1 MLATPLLLFGVI
13 ALAVALWNRL
23 FTAVPWRVVAI
34 FCALLAAYQAETLFT
49 SRVDLPG
56 RICNSVYPWKALG
69 GAPIRANTGIV
80 VTELVPW
87 TDAARQELLAGDL
100 PLWNRGLGAG
110 SPLLASQQTAIFHP
124 FTLLGLALPI
134 GKAWTLSVGLRL
146 FSCLFFLFVFLREWR
161 LPTLAAIFG
170 AVAYTFCTFHVVWLL
185 FPLGLATMALP
196 VGLAAATELVRRP
209 RSRSF
214 LLLVLA
220 LSLAILGG
228 HPESA
233 LFVGVTVGAYA
244 LYLTL
249 TEHFPAAV
257 RLARLARAAA
267 AALAA
272 VLLTAPVWYPTL
284 AVLPLTDRYQ
294 AFRGLAAHPPPRR
307 VTGQWLL
314 PLLAPNILG
323 NVQTGTY
330 QRPETPDRSIP
341 SDYGEVATG
350 YSGAAALALALAGF
364 GMARRR
370 PAGFFL
376 AALAAAVLTVAEAPV
391 WYPLICRLPLLG
403 IALHQRLRF
412 LYALGVAV
420 GAATAL
426 GKLLEHPANWRPVR
440 WGLCAAG
447 LLVGAV
453 HALGWHDL
461 AERGASHFALV
472 QLALSLGVLLVLA
485 GMAAARVPRP
495 AFVAAAIALTL
506 LELGAVTWRYNPAAF
521 PGEVLP
527 PTGAVRALAQ
537 GAAPHRMVAVGASF
551 MPDTPGAFGLE
562 DVKTTDPIHAPRYAQ
577 LLQALLEVRPGDNGE
592 RVRAWESPF
601 LDFLNVT
608 AIYSPPETP
617 QANPDW
623 RLVYGGKDGLV
634 FANPHA
640 LPRYFL
646 ATRWRAAP
654 SFELAR
660 RQMEQIADFRQMT
673 VVNRVPWW
681 VGGAPP
687 GTRQEGQGG
696 GGAVRLLSYTGSRTC
711 LDVASRGW
719 NLLVT
724 SDASWPGWRIT
735 WNGARLPPVLVN
747 GVFLGVF
754 LPPGKGVLELR
765 YRPRE
770 FDLGLAL
777 AGGALL
783 ALAAGLAVSRLYRRR
798 RAAAGCPAAFAK

>member
-13 ALAVALWNRL
+13 ALAAALWNRL
-23 FTAVPWRVVAI
+23 FTPVPWRVVAL
-34 FCALLAAYQAETLFT
+34 FCGLLAAYQAETLFT

-56 RICNSVYPWKALG
+56 RISNSVYPWKALG
-69 GAPIRANTGIV
+69 GEPVRANTGIV
-80 VTELVPW
+80 VSELVPW
-87 TDAARQELLAGDL
+87 TAAARRELLAGEV

-110 SPLLASQQTAIFHP
+110 SPLLANQQTAIFHP
-124 FTLLGLALPI
+124 FTLLGLALPL

-146 FSCLFFLFVFLREWR
+146 FWCLFFLFVFLREWQ

-170 AVAYTFCTFHVVWLL
+170 AVAYAFCTFHVVWLL

-196 VGLAAATELVRRP
+196 MGLAAATELVRRP
-209 RSRSF
+209 HWRSF

-244 LYLTL
+244 LYLVL
-249 TEHFPAAV
+249 SDPFPAAV
-257 RLARLARAAA
+257 RLARLARAGA

-272 VLLTAPVWYPTL
+272 VLLTAPAWVPTL

-294 AFRGLAAHPPPRR
+294 AFQGLAAHPPPRR

-323 NVQTGTY
+323 NVQTGTFR
-330 QRPETPDRSIP
+330 RPEMPDRSIP
-341 SDYGEVATG
+341 SDYGEIATG
-350 YSGAAALALALAGF
+350 YCGAAALALALAGL
-364 GMARRR
+364 GKARRR

-376 AALAAAVLTVAEAPV
+376 AALVAALLTVAEAPV
-391 WYPLICRLPLLG
+391 WYPLIRHLPLLG
-403 IALHQRLRF
+403 VALHQRLRF

-426 GKLLEHPANWRPVR
+426 GALLEDRADWRPVGR
-440 WGLCAAG
+440 GLAAAG
-447 LLVGAV
+447 LLVGAA

-461 AERGASHFALV
+461 AERDAASFALA
-472 QLALSLGVLLVLA
+472 QLGLSLGVLLALA
-485 GMAAARVPRP
+485 GMAAARVPRR
-495 AFVAAAIALTL
+495 AFAAAAIVLTL
-506 LELGAVTWRYNPAAF
+506 LELVAVTWRYNPAAR

-527 PTGAVRALAQ
+527 PTGAVRMLAQ
-537 GAAPHRMVAVGASF
+537 DAAPHRMVAVGASF
-551 MPDTPGAFGLE
+551 PPDTPGAFGLE

-577 LLQALLEVRPGDNGE
+577 LLQDLLDVRHGDYDE
-592 RVRAWESPF
+592 RVREWESPF

-617 QANPDW
+617 QANSDW
-623 RLVYGGKDGLV
+623 RLVYSGEDGQV

-646 ATRWRAAP
+646 AARWRAAP

-660 RQMEQIADFRQMT
+660 REMQQITDFRQVT

-681 VGGAPP
+681 IGGRPP
-687 GTRQEGQGG
+687 GPRQEGRGG
-696 GGAVRLLSYTGSRTC
+696 GGAVRLLSYTGNRTC
-711 LDVASRGW
+711 LDVSSRGW

-724 SDASWPGWRIT
+724 SDASWPGWRIR
-735 WNGARLPPVLVN
+735 WNGALLPPVLVN
-747 GVFLGVF
+747 GAFLGVF

-765 YRPRE
+765 YRPWE

-783 ALAAGLAVSRLYRRR
+783 ALAAGLVASGLYRRR
-798 RAAAGCPAAFAK
+798 RRTPD